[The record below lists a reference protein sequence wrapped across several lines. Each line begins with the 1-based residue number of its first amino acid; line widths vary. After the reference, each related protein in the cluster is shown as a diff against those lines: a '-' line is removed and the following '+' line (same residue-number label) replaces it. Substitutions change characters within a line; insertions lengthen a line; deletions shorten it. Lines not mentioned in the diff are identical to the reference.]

1 MQKHRKTIVILSALA
16 AAVLAVFS
24 HGCTSAENTQ
34 VKTPI
39 PKETE
44 STFQETAVPS
54 DPIET
59 ISVTEPVLTVDN
71 QAFEKLKAQGFDE
84 SDLRKKHTF
93 DSKNLNSQSNKDYV
107 LDRMC
112 NSIDYFTTLQS
123 SYLKTVN
130 NRTTW
135 VTYIIDR
142 RIKKA
147 KELVYNVSDYDNTCT
162 PLKYYCTDGNYHIK
176 TLFKDNE
183 KDKYTFSFT
192 TPFESSKN
200 TAKEKV
206 KELIKKPMAN
216 ELTNVTDKP
225 MENIF
230 ISDRDIDETMYLD
243 ITKRIRISEDF
254 SAYFLQRSDAVELN
268 TAHEHYLP
276 QYFVLST
283 FYNYKSWTIDSKDS
297 NNKGREIIHISGTYK
312 ENGMKKSIKLDIDKE
327 TGIIVSMKIYNN
339 SNTLIEEWKTIEL
352 IIDGEVDKSVFD
364 KIEV

>member
-24 HGCTSAENTQ
+24 HGCTSAENNQ
-34 VKTPI
+34 IKTPSQ
-39 PKETE
+39 KETE

-93 DSKNLNSQSNKDYV
+93 DSKNLNSRSNKDYV

-142 RIKKA
+142 RIKKS
-147 KELVYNVSDYDNTCT
+147 KRTC
-162 PLKYYCTDGNYHIK
+162 L
-176 TLFKDNE
+176 
-183 KDKYTFSFT
+183 
-192 TPFESSKN
+192 
-200 TAKEKV
+200 
-206 KELIKKPMAN
+206 
-216 ELTNVTDKP
+216 
-225 MENIF
+225 
-230 ISDRDIDETMYLD
+230 
-243 ITKRIRISEDF
+243 
-254 SAYFLQRSDAVELN
+254 
-268 TAHEHYLP
+268 
-276 QYFVLST
+276 
-283 FYNYKSWTIDSKDS
+283 
-297 NNKGREIIHISGTYK
+297 
-312 ENGMKKSIKLDIDKE
+312 
-327 TGIIVSMKIYNN
+327 
-339 SNTLIEEWKTIEL
+339 
-352 IIDGEVDKSVFD
+352 
-364 KIEV
+364 